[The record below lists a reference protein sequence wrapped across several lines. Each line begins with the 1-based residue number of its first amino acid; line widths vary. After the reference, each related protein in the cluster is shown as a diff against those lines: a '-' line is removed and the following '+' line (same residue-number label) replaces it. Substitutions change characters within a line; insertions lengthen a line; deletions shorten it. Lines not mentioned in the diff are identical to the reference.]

1 MTRLIQI
8 AKGRDRGVAI
18 VEEPHLRLLHHAES
32 IYALAQE
39 AIAKGVKLTALVQ
52 QKLANL
58 VLEYDAI
65 YTGQSE
71 WRVLPPIDH
80 PDEPSRCLV
89 SGTGLTHL
97 GSARDRQDMH
107 AIASE
112 DLTDSMKMFRWG
124 IAGGRPTAGQIGT
137 PPEWFYKGTG
147 TILRAHNQPLEI
159 PSYAEDGG
167 EEAEIAGIYLVDAD
181 CRPHRI
187 GMACGNEFS
196 DHVFEKKNY
205 LNLAGSKLRTPA
217 LGPEITLDP
226 LFDSVQG
233 EVTIERAGKTLW
245 STKIRT
251 GESEMC
257 HSLRNMEHHHFKYET
272 HRRPGDVH
280 VHFFGADCLSF
291 GEGIRL
297 VDGDVMQVQ
306 FAGTVLPAAQPAEL
320 VSLSGRSAFPA
331 WTSGD
336 RDLVYRRHRRR
347 KHWFCRAHHGHDSCR
362 DQHRL
367 RGNAVLDIR
376 KGHRDSA
383 WAAPAGCVF

>member
-8 AKGRDRGVAI
+8 AKGKDRGVAI
-18 VEEPHLRLLHHAES
+18 VEEPHLRLLHQAAS

-39 AIAKGVKLTALVQ
+39 AFATGVKLTALVQ
-52 QKLANL
+52 QKLSNL

-71 WRVLPPIDH
+71 WRILPPIDH
-80 PDEPSRCLV
+80 PEEPSRCLV

-124 IAGGRPTAGQIGT
+124 IAGGRPAAGQIGT

-147 TILRAHNQPLEI
+147 TTLRAHNQPLEI

-167 EEAEIAGIYLVDAD
+167 EEAEIAGIYLIDAD
-181 CRPHRI
+181 GRPHRV

-217 LGPEITLDP
+217 LGPELTLDP
-226 LFDSVQG
+226 SFDSVQG
-233 EVTIERAGKTLW
+233 EVTIERAGKPLW
-245 STKIRT
+245 SKKIRT

-272 HRRPGDVH
+272 HRRAGDVH
-280 VHFFGADCLSF
+280 IHFFGADCLSF
-291 GEGIRL
+291 GEGVRL
-297 VDGDVMQVQ
+297 AERDVMQVQ
-306 FAGTVLPAAQPAEL
+306 FAGFGRALRNPLQVAAAKPAL
-320 VSLSGRSAFPA
+320 VEVISMG
-331 WTSGD
+331 
-336 RDLVYRRHRRR
+336 
-347 KHWFCRAHHGHDSCR
+347 
-362 DQHRL
+362 
-367 RGNAVLDIR
+367 
-376 KGHRDSA
+376 
-383 WAAPAGCVF
+383 